1 MNRRDRTDVEEF
13 KRIAIQAALKGGEIL
28 IEHRGKIKSIG
39 YKDEVNLVTE
49 VDRISEEAILRIIRE
64 SFPDH
69 AILTE
74 ESEEFI
80 PESKKSKSMY
90 RWVIDPL
97 DGTTNYAHGFPM
109 YCVSVALEKIGGI
122 ILGVVYNPNL
132 DELFVAEK
140 RKGAFLSARCCTTED
155 KKRISV
161 SETTEL
167 SRSLLATG
175 FPYDIRKSKIDNLD
189 HFANFYKK
197 AQAVRRGGSAALD
210 LCYLA
215 VGRFDG
221 FWELKLSP
229 WDTAAGI
236 LIVEEAGGKVSDFSG
251 GPFNIFLKE
260 ILASNGKIHQ
270 QMIEVLR
277 LSL

>member
-1 MNRRDRTDVEEF
+1 MEQF
-13 KRIAIQAALKGGEIL
+13 KKIATQAALKGGEIL
-28 IEHRGKIKSIG
+28 KEHRGRIKHIG

-49 VDRISEEAILRIIRE
+49 VDRISEENILQIIKMN
-64 SFPDH
+64 FPDH

-80 PESKKSKSMY
+80 PESKAPKSIY
-90 RWVIDPL
+90 RWVVDPL

-109 YCVSVALEKIGGI
+109 YCVSVALEKEGEI

-140 RKGAFLSARCCTTED
+140 GGGAFLSAGSSIAED
-155 KKRISV
+155 RHKISV
-161 SETTEL
+161 SHITEL
-167 SRSLLATG
+167 SQSLLATG

-215 VGRFDG
+215 MGRFDG

-229 WDTAAGI
+229 WDTAAGK
-236 LIVEEAGGKVSDFSG
+236 LMVEEAGGKVTDFSG
-251 GPFNIFLKE
+251 GPFNIYLKE

-270 QMIEVLR
+270 QMMEVLKS
-277 LSL
+277 SL

>member
-1 MNRRDRTDVEEF
+1 MGMKEF
-13 KRIAIQAALKGGEIL
+13 KKIAVQAALKGGEIL
-28 IEHRGKIKSIG
+28 RKHRGKVKNIG

-49 VDRISEEAILRIIRE
+49 VDKISEEAILQIIKKH
-64 SFPDH
+64 FPDH

-80 PESKKSKSMY
+80 PGGNKSKFIY
-90 RWVIDPL
+90 KWIIDPL
-97 DGTTNYAHGFPM
+97 DGTTNYAHGLPI
-109 YCVSVALEKIGGI
+109 YCVSIALEENGKIV
-122 ILGVVYNPNL
+122 LGVVYNPNL
-132 DELFVAEK
+132 GELFVAEK
-140 RKGAFLSARCCTTED
+140 GKGAFLSWGKT

-161 SETTEL
+161 SQATQL
-167 SRSLLATG
+167 SKSLLATG
-175 FPYDIRKSKIDNLD
+175 FPYDIRTSKINNLD

-197 AQAVRRGGSAALD
+197 AQAVRRGGSAVLD

-215 VGRFDG
+215 MGRFDG

-229 WDTAAGI
+229 WDTAGGS
-236 LIVEEAGGKVSDFSG
+236 LMVEEAGGKVTDFLG
-251 GPFNIFLKE
+251 GPFNIYLKE

-270 QMIEVLR
+270 QMREVLK

>member
-1 MNRRDRTDVEEF
+1 MNRLDRTEVQEF
-13 KRIAIQAALKGGEIL
+13 KKIAIQAALKGGEIL
-28 IEHRGKIKSIG
+28 SEHRGKVKSIG

-49 VDRISEEAILRIIRE
+49 VDRISEEAILRIIKDN
-64 SFPDH
+64 FPDH
-69 AILTE
+69 GILTE

-80 PESKKSKSMY
+80 PESEKSKSTY

-109 YCVSVALEKIGGI
+109 YCVSVALEKNRGI

-140 RKGAFLSARCCTTED
+140 GKGAFLSAGSCTAED

-161 SETTEL
+161 SETSEL
-167 SRSLLATG
+167 SQSLLATG

-215 VGRFDG
+215 MGRFDG

-229 WDTAAGI
+229 WDMAAGT
-236 LIVEEAGGKVSDFSG
+236 LIVEEAGGKVSDFCG
-251 GPFNIFLKE
+251 EPFNIRLKE

-270 QMIEVLR
+270 QMMEVLK

>member
-1 MNRRDRTDVEEF
+1 MRMEQF
-13 KRIAIQAALKGGEIL
+13 KKIAIQAALKGGEIL
-28 IEHRGKIKSIG
+28 TEHRGKVKNIG

-49 VDRISEEAILRIIRE
+49 VDKISEETILQIIKKN
-64 SFPDH
+64 FPDH

-80 PESKKSKSMY
+80 PESKKSKSTY
-90 RWVIDPL
+90 RWIIDPL
-97 DGTTNYAHGFPM
+97 DGTTNYAHGLPV
-109 YCVSVALEKIGGI
+109 YCVSIALEEDGKV

-140 RKGAFLSARCCTTED
+140 GKGAFLSKGSFNTED
-155 KKRISV
+155 RQEISV
-161 SETTEL
+161 SQTTEL
-167 SRSLLATG
+167 SQSLLATG

-215 VGRFDG
+215 MGRVDG

-229 WDTAAGI
+229 WDMAAGK
-236 LIVEEAGGKVSDFSG
+236 LMVEEAGGKVTGFLG
-251 GPFNIFLKE
+251 GPFNIHLKE
-260 ILASNGKIHQ
+260 ILASNGRIHQ
-270 QMIEVLR
+270 QMMEVLR

>member
-1 MNRRDRTDVEEF
+1 MEIEEF
-13 KRIAIQAALKGGEIL
+13 KKIATQAALKGGEIL
-28 IEHRGKIKSIG
+28 NEHRGRVKSIG

-49 VDRISEEAILRIIRE
+49 VDRISEETILQIIKKN
-64 SFPDH
+64 FPDH

-74 ESEEFI
+74 ESKEFI
-80 PESKKSKSMY
+80 PKVHPEIKKSKSIY
-90 RWVIDPL
+90 KWIIDPL

-109 YCVSVALEKIGGI
+109 YCVSVALEKNGEI
-122 ILGVVYNPNL
+122 ILGVVYDPNL

-140 RKGAFLSARCCTTED
+140 GKGAFLSKGSSIAED
-155 KKRISV
+155 KRKISV
-161 SETTEL
+161 SQTIEL
-167 SRSLLATG
+167 SQSLLATG

-215 VGRFDG
+215 MGRFDG

-229 WDTAAGI
+229 WDMAAGSLMI
-236 LIVEEAGGKVSDFSG
+236 EEAGGKVTDFLG
-251 GPFNIFLKE
+251 GPFNIYLKE

-270 QMIEVLR
+270 QMMEVLK

>member
-1 MNRRDRTDVEEF
+1 MEQFKKIAVE
-13 KRIAIQAALKGGEIL
+13 AALKGGEIL
-28 IEHRGKIKSIG
+28 SKHRGKVKNIG

-49 VDRISEEAILRIIRE
+49 VDKISEEAILQIIKKN
-64 SFPDH
+64 FPDH

-80 PESKKSKSMY
+80 PEGKKSKLIHK
-90 RWVIDPL
+90 WIIDPL
-97 DGTTNYAHGFPM
+97 DGTTNYAHGLPI
-109 YCVSVALEKIGGI
+109 YCVSVALEENGKI

-140 RKGAFLSARCCTTED
+140 DKGAFLSWGKTKR
-155 KKRISV
+155 RISV
-161 SETTEL
+161 SQATQL
-167 SRSLLATG
+167 SKSLLATG
-175 FPYDIRKSKIDNLD
+175 FPYDIRISKINNLD

-197 AQAVRRGGSAALD
+197 AQAVRRGGSAVLD

-215 VGRFDG
+215 MGRFDG

-229 WDTAAGI
+229 WDTAAGS
-236 LIVEEAGGKVSDFSG
+236 LMVEEAGGEVTDFLG
-251 GPFNIFLKE
+251 GPFNTYSKE

-270 QMIEVLR
+270 QMIEVLK

>member
-1 MNRRDRTDVEEF
+1 MGIKQF
-13 KRIAIQAALKGGEIL
+13 KKIAVQAALTGGEIL
-28 IEHRGKIKSIG
+28 SKHRGKVKNIG

-49 VDRISEEAILRIIRE
+49 VDKISEEAILQIIKKN
-64 SFPDH
+64 FPDH

-80 PESKKSKSMY
+80 PEGKKSKLIY
-90 RWVIDPL
+90 KWVIDPL
-97 DGTTNYAHGFPM
+97 DGTTNYAHGLPI
-109 YCVSVALEKIGGI
+109 YCVSIALEENGKI

-140 RKGAFLSARCCTTED
+140 GKGAFLSWGKTKR
-155 KKRISV
+155 RISV
-161 SETTEL
+161 SQAAQL
-167 SRSLLATG
+167 SKSLLATG
-175 FPYDIRKSKIDNLD
+175 FPYDIRTSRINNLD

-197 AQAVRRGGSAALD
+197 AQAVRRGGSAVLD

-215 VGRFDG
+215 MGRFEG

-229 WDTAAGI
+229 WDTAAGS
-236 LIVEEAGGKVSDFSG
+236 LLVEEAGGKVTDFLG
-251 GPFNIFLKE
+251 GPFNIYSKE

-270 QMIEVLR
+270 EMIEVLK

>member
-1 MNRRDRTDVEEF
+1 MLMEQFKKIAVE
-13 KRIAIQAALKGGEIL
+13 AALKGGEIL
-28 IEHRGKIKSIG
+28 HKHRGKVKNIG

-49 VDRISEEAILRIIRE
+49 VDKISEEAILRIIKKN
-64 SFPDH
+64 FPDH
-69 AILTE
+69 VILTE
-74 ESEEFI
+74 ESEELIFGN
-80 PESKKSKSMY
+80 KKSKSIY
-90 RWVIDPL
+90 KWVIDPL
-97 DGTTNYAHGFPM
+97 DGTTNYAHGLPI
-109 YCVSVALEKIGGI
+109 YCVSIGLEENGKI

-140 RKGAFLSARCCTTED
+140 GKGAFLCCS
-155 KKRISV
+155 KIKRRISV
-161 SETTEL
+161 SQSTQL
-167 SRSLLATG
+167 SKSLLATG
-175 FPYDIRKSKIDNLD
+175 FPYDIRTSKINNLD

-215 VGRFDG
+215 MGRFDG

-229 WDTAAGI
+229 WDTAAGS
-236 LIVEEAGGKVSDFSG
+236 LLVEEAGGKVTDFLG
-251 GPFNIFLKE
+251 GPFNIYLKE

-270 QMIEVLR
+270 QMIEVLK

>member
-1 MNRRDRTDVEEF
+1 MPMDEF
-13 KRIAIQAALKGGEIL
+13 KKIAVQAALKGGEIL
-28 IEHRGKIKSIG
+28 NEHRGKVKHIG
-39 YKDEVNLVTE
+39 YKGEVNLVTE
-49 VDRISEEAILRIIRE
+49 VDKISEETILKIIKKN
-64 SFPDH
+64 FTDH

-74 ESEEFI
+74 ESEG
-80 PESKKSKSMY
+80 KKSKSTY
-90 RWVIDPL
+90 KWIIDPL
-97 DGTTNYAHGFPM
+97 DGTTNYAHDFPM
-109 YCVSVALEKIGGI
+109 YCVSVALEKDGEI

-140 RKGAFLSARCCTTED
+140 GNGAIFSEGFRGHKLKRK
-155 KKRISV
+155 ISV
-161 SETTEL
+161 SQTAEL
-167 SRSLLATG
+167 SQSLLATG

-215 VGRFDG
+215 MGRFDG

-229 WDTAAGI
+229 WDMAAGK
-236 LIVEEAGGKVSDFSG
+236 LMVEEAGGRVTDFLG
-251 GPFNIFLKE
+251 GQFNIYLKE
-260 ILASNGKIHQ
+260 ILGSNGKIHQ
-270 QMIEVLR
+270 QMIEILK

>member
-1 MNRRDRTDVEEF
+1 MEVEEH
-13 KRIAIQAALKGGEIL
+13 RNIAIQAALKGGEIL
-28 IEHRGKIKSIG
+28 NEHRGKVKSIG

-49 VDRISEEAILRIIRE
+49 VDRISEEAILQIIKE
-64 SFPDH
+64 NFPDH

-80 PESKKSKSMY
+80 PEGKNSESIYK
-90 RWVIDPL
+90 WVIDPL

-109 YCVSVALEKIGGI
+109 FCVSIALEKNEEI

-140 RKGAFLSARCCTTED
+140 GKGAFLSEGSHSTEGRQ
-155 KKRISV
+155 RIFV
-161 SETTEL
+161 SQATEL
-167 SRSLLATG
+167 SQSLLATG

-215 VGRFDG
+215 MGRFDG

-229 WDTAAGI
+229 WDTAAGT

-251 GPFNIFLKE
+251 GPFNILLKE
-260 ILASNGKIHQ
+260 ILASNGKIHS
-270 QMIEVLR
+270 QMIEVLK

>member
-1 MNRRDRTDVEEF
+1 MGIKQFKKIAVE
-13 KRIAIQAALKGGEIL
+13 AALTGGEIL
-28 IEHRGKIKSIG
+28 SKHRGKVKNIG

-49 VDRISEEAILRIIRE
+49 VDRISEEAILQIIKK

-80 PESKKSKSMY
+80 PDGKKSKSIY
-90 RWVIDPL
+90 KWVIDPL
-97 DGTTNYAHGFPM
+97 DGTTNYVHGLPI
-109 YCVSVALEKIGGI
+109 YCVSIALEENGKII
-122 ILGVVYNPNL
+122 FGVVYNPNL

-140 RKGAFLSARCCTTED
+140 DKGAFLSCGKTKR
-155 KKRISV
+155 RISV
-161 SETTEL
+161 SQTTQL
-167 SRSLLATG
+167 SKSLLATG
-175 FPYDIRKSKIDNLD
+175 FPYDIRTSKINNLN

-197 AQAVRRGGSAALD
+197 AQAVRRGGSAVLD

-215 VGRFDG
+215 MGRFDG

-229 WDTAAGI
+229 WDMAAGS
-236 LIVEEAGGKVSDFSG
+236 LMVEEAGGKITDFLG
-251 GPFNIFLKE
+251 GPFNIYSKE

-270 QMIEVLR
+270 EMIEVLK

>member
-1 MNRRDRTDVEEF
+1 MPIDEF
-13 KRIAIQAALKGGEIL
+13 KKIAVEAALTGGEIL
-28 IEHRGKIKSIG
+28 SKHRGKVKNIG

-49 VDRISEEAILRIIRE
+49 VDRISEEAILQIIKK

-80 PESKKSKSMY
+80 PESKKSKSRY
-90 RWVIDPL
+90 KWVIDPL
-97 DGTTNYAHGFPM
+97 DGTTNYAHGLPI
-109 YCVSVALEKIGGI
+109 YCVSIALEENGKII
-122 ILGVVYNPNL
+122 FGVVYNPNL

-140 RKGAFLSARCCTTED
+140 DKGAFLSCGKTKR
-155 KKRISV
+155 RISV
-161 SETTEL
+161 SQTTQL
-167 SRSLLATG
+167 SKSLLATG
-175 FPYDIRKSKIDNLD
+175 FPYDIRTSKINNLN

-197 AQAVRRGGSAALD
+197 AQAVRRGGSAVLD

-215 VGRFDG
+215 MGRFDG

-229 WDTAAGI
+229 WDMAAGS
-236 LIVEEAGGKVSDFSG
+236 LLVEEAGGKVTDFLG
-251 GPFNIFLKE
+251 GPFNIYLKE

-270 QMIEVLR
+270 EMIEVLK

>member
-1 MNRRDRTDVEEF
+1 MEVEEH
-13 KRIAIQAALKGGEIL
+13 RNIAIRAALKGGEIL
-28 IEHRGKIKSIG
+28 KEHRGKIKNIG
-39 YKDEVNLVTE
+39 YKDEVNLVTD
-49 VDRISEEAILRIIRE
+49 VDRISEEAILRLIKGN
-64 SFPDH
+64 FPHH

-74 ESEEFI
+74 ESKEFI
-80 PESKKSKSMY
+80 PQSKEFKSSY

-97 DGTTNYAHGFPM
+97 DGTTNYAHDFPM
-109 YCVSVALEKIGGI
+109 YCVSIALEENGEI

-140 RKGAFLSARCCTTED
+140 GKGAFLSTGSCHTED
-155 KKRISV
+155 KHRISV
-161 SETTEL
+161 SQTTEL
-167 SRSLLATG
+167 SQSLLATG

-215 VGRFDG
+215 MGRFDG

-229 WDTAAGI
+229 WDTAAGK
-236 LIVEEAGGKVSDFSG
+236 LMVEEAGGAVTDFSG
-251 GPFNIFLKE
+251 GPFNIHLRE
-260 ILASNGKIHQ
+260 ILASNGRIHQ
-270 QMIEVLR
+270 QMMEVLK

>member
-1 MNRRDRTDVEEF
+1 MQRNLMEMEQF
-13 KRIAIQAALKGGEIL
+13 KKIATQAALKGGEIL
-28 IEHRGKIKSIG
+28 NEHRGKVKKIG

-49 VDRISEEAILRIIRE
+49 VDKISEETILRIIKE
-64 SFPDH
+64 NFPDH

-80 PESKKSKSMY
+80 PESKKLKSIY
-90 RWVIDPL
+90 KWIIDPL

-109 YCVSVALEKIGGI
+109 YCVSIALEKNGEI
-122 ILGVVYNPNL
+122 ILGVVYDPNL
-132 DELFVAEK
+132 DELFVSEKGKGALLSEGFRGHKIK
-140 RKGAFLSARCCTTED
+140 RK
-155 KKRISV
+155 ISV
-161 SETTEL
+161 SQTAEL
-167 SRSLLATG
+167 SQSLLATG
-175 FPYDIRKSKIDNLD
+175 FPYDIRKSRIDNLD

-215 VGRFDG
+215 MGRFDG
-221 FWELKLSP
+221 FWELKLHP
-229 WDTAAGI
+229 WDMAAGK
-236 LIVEEAGGKVSDFSG
+236 LMVEEAGGKVTDFLG
-251 GPFNIFLKE
+251 GPFNIQLKE

-270 QMIEVLR
+270 QMMEILK